1 MAENLVYKIIRSHLI
16 DGEMKQGREITLS
29 VDQTL
34 GHDLTAIMTAQTMI
48 AVGAKAPATEISVFY
63 CDHNTLCVTSENA
76 DDHLFLKTA
85 AQKFGVY
92 FSKPGNGICHFLHCQ
107 RFAKPGKVMLGA
119 DSHTP
124 TSGALGMLA
133 IGSGGLTVA
142 KAALG
147 EGFRMK
153 MPLVLGVCLNGQLSP
168 GVGAKDIA
176 LELLRRLSVRG
187 GIGYI
192 IEYFGEGVGTLT
204 VPERQTIANMSI
216 ELGATTGIF
225 PSDEMTE
232 HFLKAQGRE
241 GDYICLCPDEGAAYD
256 KVIEIDLNTLEPLVA
271 KPHMPDRVCRA
282 REAEDVAPGSVF
294 IGSCTN
300 ASYSDIA
307 KAAKI
312 LKGRKVHPDIDCTIA
327 PGSRQVLT
335 QLIKD
340 GILADLVDSGCRI
353 LECACGP
360 CIGVGQVPCHNGV
373 AVRTSNR
380 NFPGRSGNN
389 DAFVYLSGPET
400 AAATAVSGHIMDV
413 RDLIDVSELENIHE
427 PSRYSI
433 DDSGILS
440 PLTLE
445 ERKRIQIIQGPN
457 ISKLPMR
464 GPVRETIDAGVVIRL
479 GDNITT
485 DDIIPGGS
493 AILKYI
499 SNIPKFAEFTFCY
512 TDPDFVSRAKAMKH
526 SIIIGG
532 ENYGQGSS
540 REHAAMLPMYLG
552 VEAVIAKSYARI
564 HKENLFNYGILP
576 LIFEDA
582 ADYEKVA
589 QNDRIVIENVREGI
603 EKGHFIVRIPE
614 KNAEFGAVLQA
625 SQKDREALLAGGA
638 LNILAERIR
647 VTI

>member
-1 MAENLVYKIIRSHLI
+1 MADNIVFKILKSHLMEGNLNP
-16 DGEMKQGREITLS
+16 GEQITIK

-34 GHDLTAIMTAQTMI
+34 GHDLTAIMAGQTWL
-48 AVGAKAPATEISVFY
+48 AVGADKVATEASVFY
-63 CDHNTLCVTSENA
+63 CDHNTICVNSENA

-85 AQKFGVY
+85 AQRFGAY

-124 TSGALGMLA
+124 TSGALGMLS

-147 EGFRMK
+147 EGFK
-153 MPLVLGVCLNGQLSP
+153 LDTPKVLGVKLNGKLKP
-168 GVGAKDIA
+168 GVSAKDIA
-176 LELLRRLSVRG
+176 LKLLHILSVKG

-192 IEYFGEGVGTLT
+192 VEYFGSGVGSLS
-204 VPERQTIANMSI
+204 VSERQTIANMSI

-225 PSDEMTE
+225 PSDCVTQA
-232 HFLKAQGRE
+232 FLKAQNRAE
-241 GDYICLCPDEGAAYD
+241 DFIPLEADEGAAYD
-256 KVIEIDLNTLEPLVA
+256 KIVEIDLDELVPLVA
-271 KPHMPDRVCRA
+271 KPHMPDLVCTA
-282 REAEDVAPGSVF
+282 KEAEAVRPNSVF

-312 LKGRKVHPDIDCTIA
+312 LKGHKVHKDIDCTVA
-327 PGSRQVLT
+327 PGSRQVLS

-340 GILADLVDSGCRI
+340 GVLADLVESGCRI

-360 CIGVGQVPCHNGV
+360 CIGVGQVPCHNGI
-373 AVRTSNR
+373 ALRTSNR

-389 DAFVYLSGPET
+389 DASVYLSSPET
-400 AAATAVSGHIMDV
+400 AAATAITGYITDV
-413 RDLIDVSELENIHE
+413 RDIFDVNELTDVQE
-427 PSRYSI
+427 PDAYMI
-433 DDSGILS
+433 DDSSIIA
-440 PLTLE
+440 PEDTAD
-445 ERKRIQIIQGPN
+445 RKAVKVIQGPN
-457 ISKLPMR
+457 ISDLPMR
-464 GPVRETIDAGVVIRL
+464 GKMRNKIDASVVIKL
-479 GDNITT
+479 GDNVTT

-499 SNIPKFAEFTFCY
+499 SNIPKFAEYTFCY
-512 TDPDFVSRAKAMKH
+512 TDPDFVSRARAMGH
-526 SIIIGG
+526 SVIVGG

-552 VEAVIAKSYARI
+552 TEAVIAKSYARI

-576 LIFEDA
+576 LIFKDE
-582 ADYEKVA
+582 ADYEKISKED
-589 QNDRIVIENVREGI
+589 QIVIENVEESIHQGEFTI
-603 EKGHFIVRIPE
+603 KIPAKGL
-614 KNAEFGAVLQA
+614 EFKALLQA
-625 SQKDREALLAGGA
+625 SEYDKAVLLAGGA
-638 LNILAERIR
+638 LNYLSEKIKK
-647 VTI
+647 

>member
-1 MAENLVYKIIRSHLI
+1 MAENLVYKILRSHCI
-16 DGEMKQGREITLS
+16 EGTMEPGGEITLS

-34 GHDLTAIMTAQTMI
+34 GHDLTAIMTAQTMM
-48 AVGAKAPATEISVFY
+48 AVKADQPATEASVFY

-85 AQKFGVY
+85 AQRFGVY

-124 TSGALGMLA
+124 TSGALGMLS

-153 MPLVLGVCLNGQLSP
+153 MPKVLGVKLTGRLNP
-168 GVGAKDIA
+168 GVCAKDIA
-176 LELLRRLSVRG
+176 LELLRRLSVKG

-192 IEYFGEGVGTLT
+192 VEYFGEGVSALT

-225 PSDEMTE
+225 PSDEMTRT
-232 HFLKAQGRE
+232 FLKAQNRE
-241 GDYICLCPDEGAAYD
+241 ADYIPLAADEGASYD
-256 KVIEIDLNTLEPLVA
+256 QVIEIDLNALEPLVA
-271 KPHMPDRVCRA
+271 RPHMPDLVCTA
-282 REAEDVAPGSVF
+282 KEAQDVEPGSVF

-307 KAAKI
+307 RAALI
-312 LKGRKVHPDIDCTIA
+312 LKGRKVHKDIDCTVA
-327 PGSRQVLT
+327 PGSRQVLA

-340 GILADLVDSGCRI
+340 GILADLVESGCRI

-360 CIGVGQVPCHNGV
+360 CIGVGQVPAHNGI

-389 DAFVYLSGPET
+389 DAFVYLAGPET
-400 AAATAVSGHIMDV
+400 AAATAVTGHITDPRELMDAT
-413 RDLIDVSELENIHE
+413 LLENIRE
-427 PSRYSI
+427 PEMYMV
-433 DDSGILS
+433 DDSSILK
-440 PLTLE
+440 PLARE
-445 ERKRIQIIQGPN
+445 ERENVEIIKGPN
-457 ISKLPMR
+457 ISELPMR
-464 GPVRETIDAGVVIRL
+464 GPVRENIDAGVVIRL

-499 SNIPKFAEFTFCY
+499 SNIPKFAEYTFCY
-512 TDPDFVSRAKAMKH
+512 TDPEFVQRAKAMGH
-526 SIIIGG
+526 SVIVGG

-540 REHAAMLPMYLG
+540 REHAAMLPMCLG

-576 LIFEDA
+576 LVFENGE
-582 ADYEKVA
+582 DY
-589 QNDRIVIENVREGI
+589 DRLCQGDRLVIENVREGLATGRFVV
-603 EKGHFIVRIPE
+603 KLPE
-614 KNAEFGAVLQA
+614 KQMEFTAVLEA
-625 SQKDREALLAGGA
+625 SMKDQQALLAGGA
-638 LNILAERIR
+638 LNLLAQKIR
-647 VTI
+647 KE